1 MARPRGKIVAVCQ
14 NKECDF
20 YQRENGKDL
29 VKRGFNRAGTQ
40 RYFCLHCGTYLVETK
55 GTPMYRR
62 RLSERKVRHLCEL
75 FVKKNGVRSVSR
87 LTKLNK
93 NTVGNW
99 LNNLA
104 EHATHLTD
112 YLVKN
117 LDLSAYEVD
126 EFWTTVKKN
135 KKKLSPTARREIAK
149 AMRGHTPASSASPI
163 SS

>member
-1 MARPRGKIVAVCQ
+1 
-14 NKECDF
+14 
-20 YQRENGKDL
+20 
-29 VKRGFNRAGTQ
+29 
-40 RYFCLHCGTYLVETK
+40 
-55 GTPMYRR
+55 MYRR

-75 FVKKNGVRSVSR
+75 FVEKNGVRSVSR